1 MKNKISDKTVSALQ
15 KKEKIVSTHSN
26 IDNKVKEL
34 LANNEDNKSKTGQTS
49 KTSTMDHNQKVEDL
63 PKNLR
68 VIYFDLI

>member
-63 PKNLR
+63 LKNLR
-68 VIYFDLI
+68 TIYFDLI